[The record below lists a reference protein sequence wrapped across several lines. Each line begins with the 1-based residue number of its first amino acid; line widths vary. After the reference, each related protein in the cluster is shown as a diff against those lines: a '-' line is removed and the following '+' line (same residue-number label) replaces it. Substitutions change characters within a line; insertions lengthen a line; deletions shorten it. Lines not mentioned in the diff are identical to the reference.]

1 MDRTGVAAAMR
12 QAGLTVEDSPNVLG
26 GRNGSASVYGILA
39 TRGWRLQDAPRYPLR
54 QAVVRRPEQVSEFCH
69 RVAAPAA
76 AEPAPVYFDG
86 EFAFRLDQEGGC
98 A

>member
-39 TRGWRLQDAPRYPLR
+39 ARGGACRMHPATPCG
-54 QAVVRRPEQVSEFCH
+54 RR
-69 RVAAPAA
+69 
-76 AEPAPVYFDG
+76 
-86 EFAFRLDQEGGC
+86 
-98 A
+98 